1 VLVIEGSMTVGNLT
15 TFIFYTIYIAIYL
28 GVLSGLY
35 TDFMNAVGASERIF
49 QILDTV
55 PRINTNGGVYPE
67 ENKKS
72 ADVDV
77 TEDSENI
84 LNEIVSK
91 KNMAGHIM
99 FDNISFSYPTRPD
112 IQVLDSFSLEVKPCQ
127 TVAIVGS
134 SGSGKSTVFSLL
146 ERFYEVQQNSEGQ
159 RGSIFLD
166 GVDIRNLDPRY
177 LHTVVSIVPQEP
189 TLFSGTI
196 FSNII
201 YSSLARDPLGT
212 TVSPSLDSVID
223 AAKQANAHDF
233 IMKFPEQYDTLV
245 GERGVR
251 LSGGQKQRIA
261 IARALIA
268 APKVL
273 LLDEATSALDSES
286 EQLVQEAIENL
297 MSSSSTAAPDRSRRK
312 GITVMIIAHRLST
325 VRDADQIVMLGRP
338 VRRELNVD
346 VEVEESV
353 LGTSKEYETGSS
365 IIDVGTHDELLSR
378 CKEYRNLV
386 QRQLSQK
393 KPSDSSV
400 SEQGHSSSDDQKCNP
415 IDNDDD

>member
-1 VLVIEGSMTVGNLT
+1 MLVIEGSMTVGNLT

-346 VEVEESV
+346 VEAEESV

-378 CKEYRNLV
+378 CNEYRNLV

-400 SEQGHSSSDDQKCNP
+400 SERGYSSSDDQKCNP

>member
-1 VLVIEGSMTVGNLT
+1 MLVIEGSMTVGNLT

-55 PRINTNGGVYPE
+55 PRINTNGGVYPD

-77 TEDSENI
+77 TEDSKNI

-233 IMKFPEQYDTLV
+233 IMQFPEQYDTLV

-378 CKEYRNLV
+378 CNEYRNLV

-400 SEQGHSSSDDQKCNP
+400 SERGYSSSDDQKCNP